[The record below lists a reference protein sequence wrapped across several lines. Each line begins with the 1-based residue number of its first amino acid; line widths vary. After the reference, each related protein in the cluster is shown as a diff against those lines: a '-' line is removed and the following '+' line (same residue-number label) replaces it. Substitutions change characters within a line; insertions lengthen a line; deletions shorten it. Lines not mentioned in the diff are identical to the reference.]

1 MRRLG
6 YCLLCCLLLS
16 GCSNP
21 SNSED
26 KQVLVLESQVME
38 LQEKASQ
45 LEEALN
51 KSQREIASLQVEN
64 KRIQERLIQNELGMD
79 LFPLLSNLS
88 LNFVRAH
95 TTGDAESV
103 LSLVGDPIRIQNED
117 GILLGSWEENGQE
130 IEWELWR
137 EDDSKSYQDMV
148 IQGFGLLENG
158 RYVIHIREFYT
169 DFGVET
175 SPPTFLNLHF
185 QKVEEQWKVV
195 YFEFDV

>member
-1 MRRLG
+1 MKRFG
-6 YCLLCCLLLS
+6 FCLLCCLLLS

-26 KQVLVLESQVME
+26 KQVLALESQVME
-38 LQEKASQ
+38 MQERVGH

-51 KSQREIASLQVEN
+51 KSQREILSLQVEN
-64 KRIQERLIQNELGMD
+64 ERIQASLIQNELGMD

-95 TTGDAESV
+95 TTGDAES
-103 LSLVGDPIRIQNED
+103 LRSLVGDPIRIQNED
-117 GILLGSWEENGQE
+117 GILLGTWEENGQE

-148 IQGFGLLENG
+148 IQGFGLLGEN
-158 RYVIHIREFYT
+158 RFVIHIREFYT
-169 DFGVET
+169 EFGVET

-185 QKVEEQWKVV
+185 QKVEEQWKIV

>member
-1 MRRLG
+1 MRWLRC
-6 YCLLCCLLLS
+6 CLLCCLLLS
-16 GCSNP
+16 GCSNS

-38 LQEKASQ
+38 LQEKVSL
-45 LEEALN
+45 LEKSLDA
-51 KSQREIASLQVEN
+51 SQREIGSLKVEN
-64 KRIQERLIQNELGMD
+64 KRIQTCLTQNELQME

-95 TTGDAESV
+95 TRGDVESV
-103 LSLVGDPIRIQNED
+103 RSLVGDPILIQDKN
-117 GILLGSWEENGQE
+117 GIILASWVENGMD
-130 IEWELWR
+130 IEWVLWR
-137 EDDSKSYQDMV
+137 EDDSKSYDDMV
-148 IQGFGLLENG
+148 IQGFGLLGDG

-169 DFGVET
+169 EFGIES

-185 QKVEEQWKVV
+185 QKVEEQWKII